1 MNLKIISFGLAT
13 SLLLSGCLGNMTNC
27 PKCNGNGKVIAVLGM
42 DSDWA
47 CTETN
52 KKISGMDCADCSR
65 CSGTGRV
72 KACRKCDGTKFVD
85 RLNERCNYCNATGID
100 PG

>member
-1 MNLKIISFGLAT
+1 MNLKVISVCIAA
-13 SLLLSGCLGNMTNC
+13 SLLLSGCLGKMTNC
-27 PKCNGNGKVIAVLGM
+27 VDCNGKGKVVPLIGLPC
-42 DSDWA
+42 S
-47 CTETN
+47 ETA
-52 KKISGMDCADCSR
+52 KKIAGVDCTDCNR

-85 RLNERCNYCNATGID
+85 RLNERCNYCDATGID